1 MRLEL
6 GIAWRYLFGKKGHN
20 AINIVSGVSA
30 VAVAVVTAAMICVL
44 SVMNGFGT
52 VISTMFSRLDP
63 DLRIVADEGKVFN
76 SDTPAF
82 DSIARLPQ
90 VAVFSRSLQET
101 ALIEFEGK
109 QIPALLRGVDTLYN
123 RLTDVDSTIVDGRY
137 LVYDGGFERAV
148 MGQGLAVRL
157 ALNAHLIKPL
167 HVYAPSRTRKI
178 NLLRPDESFR
188 RETCFM
194 AGVFAVNQV
203 QYDDRLMLVSL
214 PLTQRLFE
222 YDSTQV
228 SAVELRLTP
237 EARLKDVHRRVAA
250 IVGAHYRVLDRY
262 EQQADFFRILRIE
275 KMLTT
280 LLMIFILLIAGFN
293 IVGSLSM
300 LMLDK
305 QDDIRTL
312 SHLGADIRLIRR
324 IFLFEGWL
332 ISALGAA
339 VGIVLGV
346 AMCLGQ
352 QYFGWLKLGNG
363 AEYILSAYP
372 VDVQTP
378 DILLVA
384 LVVLALGWLAAWYPV
399 RKLTLQ
405 QV

>member
-1 MRLEL
+1 MALAL
-6 GIAWRYLFGKKGHN
+6 HISWRYLFGKKGHN

-30 VAVAVVTAAMICVL
+30 AAVAVVTAAMICVL

-52 VISTMFSRLDP
+52 VISSMFSRLDP
-63 DLRIVADEGKVFN
+63 DLRIVAAEGKVFH
-76 SDTPAF
+76 SDTPVF

-101 ALIEFEGK
+101 ALVEFEGR
-109 QIPALLRGVDTLYN
+109 QIPAVLKGVDSLYP
-123 RLTDVDSTIVDGRY
+123 RLTEVDSTIVDGRY
-137 LVYDGGFERAV
+137 MVYDGGFERAV

-157 ALNAHLIKPL
+157 SLNAHLIKPV

-222 YDSTQV
+222 YEDAEV

-237 EARLKDVHRRVAA
+237 KARLKDMHRRIAA
-250 IVGAHYRVLDRY
+250 IVGPDFRVLDRY

-275 KMLTT
+275 KWLTT

-305 QDDIRTL
+305 QEDIRIL
-312 SHLGADIRLIRR
+312 SHLGADERLIRR

-332 ISALGAA
+332 ISALGAV

-346 AMCLGQ
+346 AVCLSQ
-352 QYFGWLKLGNG
+352 QYLGWLKLGNG

-372 VDVQTP
+372 VQVQTF

-384 LVVLALGWLAAWYPV
+384 VVVLSLGWLAAWYPV

-405 QV
+405 KA